1 MKIYPMIDK
10 TDKYTIQKKELPD
23 LPFKTLMCMKSGGG
37 KSSLLGWL
45 MCNDGEKGYKNDFDF
60 ENDVYIFSGSL
71 KMSEGKPK
79 GDYKLGKMIE
89 FLDIPEENIFTDFD
103 NDILNELYEMLVDDF
118 NNSIEEGEKPT
129 HKLII
134 IDDLGFKNQMNK
146 TKQDNS
152 SIDKIMC
159 NGRKFLVSIVILN
172 QRIIQFSPTCITQA
186 TSIIF
191 NSPNNRDLEMY
202 EKSFNY
208 LKDKKSFNKMV
219 RKYTEGSKHNF
230 MCIDFSK
237 EDIYRDKNFEPIKI
251 CKCGK
256 NKNNCGFEKLD

>member
-1 MKIYPMIDK
+1 
-10 TDKYTIQKKELPD
+10 
-23 LPFKTLMCMKSGGG
+23 
-37 KSSLLGWL
+37 
-45 MCNDGEKGYKNDFDF
+45 
-60 ENDVYIFSGSL
+60 
-71 KMSEGKPK
+71 
-79 GDYKLGKMIE
+79 
-89 FLDIPEENIFTDFD
+89 
-103 NDILNELYEMLVDDF
+103 MLVDDF
-118 NNSIEEGEKPT
+118 NEKIQENEKPT

-146 TKQDNS
+146 TKQENS

-159 NGRKFLVSIVILN
+159 NGRKFLVSICILN

-208 LKDKKSFNKMV
+208 LKDKKSFNQMV

-237 EDIYRDKNFEPIKI
+237 EDIYRDKSFEPIKI
-251 CKCGK
+251 
-256 NKNNCGFEKLD
+256 NF

>member
-1 MKIYPMIDK
+1 MKVLPMIDK
-10 TDKYTIQKKELPD
+10 TDKFTIKKKELPD
-23 LPFKTLMCMKSGGG
+23 LPAKILMCMKSGGG

-45 MCNDGEKGYKNDFDF
+45 MCNGGEKGYKDNFDF

-71 KMSEGKPK
+71 KMEDGKPK
-79 GDYKLGKMIE
+79 GDYKLAQMIK

-103 NDILNELYEMLVDDF
+103 NDILNDLYEMMVDDY
-118 NNSIEEGEKPT
+118 NEAISEGEKPR
-129 HKLII
+129 HKMIV

-146 TKQDNS
+146 NKQENS

-172 QRIIQFSPTCITQA
+172 QRIIQFSPTCVTQA

-191 NSPNNRDLEMY
+191 NSPNNRDLEIY

-208 LKDKKSFNKMV
+208 LKDKKSFNELV
-219 RKYTEGSKHNF
+219 RDQTKGSKHNF
-230 MCIDFSK
+230 MSIDFSK
-237 EDIYRDKNFEPIKI
+237 EHIYRDKNFNPII
-251 CKCGK
+251 L
-256 NKNNCGFEKLD
+256 EI